1 MGNGNHRTPFIENGY
16 YHIYN
21 RGYNK
26 TQIYKDKSC
35 FNHFYKLMVNYL
47 EYYKSDFKIISYSLL
62 PNHFHFIIHN
72 TGCTGTLKISDFMK
86 KLQGAYSVWHRVKY
100 PLGTGTKLPFFEGR
114 FKAKLIQDQE
124 YLERCLAY
132 VNFNPL
138 KHEIVKSI
146 DDYERTS
153 YHQLANKD
161 KINQYRDLVL
171 DELEI

>member
-1 MGNGNHRTPFIENGY
+1 MPIRKIILEKDNI

-21 RGYNK
+21 RWFEKQTIFRNKNDFERFLKTMVKYNK
-26 TQIYKDKSC
+26 DFDWIKIY
-35 FNHFYKLMVNYL
+35 
-47 EYYKSDFKIISYSLL
+47 SYSFL
-62 PNHFHFIIHN
+62 PNHFHLIVSSN
-72 TGCTGTLKISDFMK
+72 KSGLEISDFMRKIQQSYAMYFKVSSSPDLK
-86 KLQGAYSVWHRVKY
+86 KRWQL
-100 PLGTGTKLPFFEGR
+100 FEWR

-132 VNFNPL
+132 VNFNPI

>member
-1 MGNGNHRTPFIENGY
+1 MPIRKIILEKDNI

-21 RGYNK
+21 RWFEKQIIFRNKNDFERFMKTMIKYNK
-26 TQIYKDKSC
+26 DFNWIKIYSYC
-35 FNHFYKLMVNYL
+35 F
-47 EYYKSDFKIISYSLL
+47 L
-62 PNHFHFIIHN
+62 PNHFHLIVSSN
-72 TGCTGTLKISDFMK
+72 KSGLEISDFMRKIQQSYAMYFKLSSSPDLK
-86 KLQGAYSVWHRVKY
+86 KRWQV
-100 PLGTGTKLPFFEGR
+100 FEWR
-114 FKAKLIQDQE
+114 FKAKFIQDEE

-132 VNFNPL
+132 VNFNSI

-161 KINQYRDLVL
+161 KINKYRDLVL